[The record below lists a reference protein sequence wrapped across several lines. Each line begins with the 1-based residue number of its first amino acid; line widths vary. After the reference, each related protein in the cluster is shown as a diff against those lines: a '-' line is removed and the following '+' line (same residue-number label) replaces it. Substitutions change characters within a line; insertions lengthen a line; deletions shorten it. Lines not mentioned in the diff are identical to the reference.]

1 MTQVRQIFD
10 FAVVGGGIAGLAIAE
25 LLQRSG
31 ASVVLFEKNR
41 TLCAEASAEQQGWF
55 HTGALYAALPRNF
68 FCRTMVGNLDDL
80 VDYYSGFPNMNLRID
95 KHISSTSQ
103 QGWFSNRT
111 NFYAYTSV
119 QGVNWKWKLPWAV
132 ALYRAKRRM
141 SWFETLDANKSL
153 SHQLGFGAKP
163 IRYVQHDSALDVN
176 LDGIA
181 FVLKSRDRA
190 MHTTLIAEDLLR
202 SFLGGGGTLRMGTKI
217 EAIEKGHLVARREH
231 LGEVTDYTVR
241 HIVLA
246 TGKDSPAFDR
256 NVRVFI
262 SPLLVVAPA
271 LTDMNFVRMSP
282 LMRDTINHVYHRN
295 GQVDYSVIGNAIYY
309 DSRQWT
315 ESLSEEVRT
324 HMIGVARRVL
334 GDFDESRTGLF
345 FGSKT
350 ETGGSRSMRNYL
362 YRIIDRGAYTLALP
376 GKFSLCFSLATNLCR
391 HFGIEPVERIRMGAS
406 DVTGFIEPPK
416 HLHLATQIGHRSSQS
431 GLPRTVAALSLENL

>member
-1 MTQVRQIFD
+1 MTQVRQTYD

-31 ASVVLFEKNR
+31 ASVVLFEKHR
-41 TLCAEASAEQQGWF
+41 TLCAGASAEQQGWF
-55 HTGALYAALPRNF
+55 HTGALYAALPQNS

-80 VDYYSGFPNMNLRID
+80 IDYYSGFPNMNLRID

-111 NFYAYTSV
+111 NFYAYASV
-119 QGVNWKWKLPWAV
+119 QAVSWKWKLPWAV

-153 SHQLGFGAKP
+153 SHQLGFGTKP
-163 IRYVQHDSALDVN
+163 LRYVLHDSPLDVN
-176 LDGIA
+176 LDDVA

-190 MHTTLIAEDLLR
+190 MLTTLIAEDLLR
-202 SFLGGGGTLRMGTKI
+202 SFLGAGGTLRMGTKI
-217 EAIEKGHLVARREH
+217 EAIEKGHLVARQEY
-231 LGEVTDYTVR
+231 LGEVTDYKVR
-241 HIVLA
+241 HTVLA
-246 TGKDSPAFDR
+246 TGQESPAFDR

-282 LMRDTINHVYHRN
+282 HMRDTINHVYHRD
-295 GQVDYSVIGNAIYY
+295 GQLDYSVIGNAVYY
-309 DSRQWT
+309 DTKQWT
-315 ESLSEEVRT
+315 DSLSQEVRT
-324 HMIGVARRVL
+324 HMIGVARRSL
-334 GDFDESRTGLF
+334 GQFDESRAALF

-350 ETGGSRSMRNYL
+350 ETVGSRSMRNYL

-406 DVTGFIEPPK
+406 DVTDLIEPSK
-416 HLHLATQIGHRSSQS
+416 HLQLANQIARRSTQS
-431 GLPRTVAALSLENL
+431 GLPWRLAGLSVENQ